1 MVLEVRSGKIFLT
14 EFWGGTRTSSHYYY
28 VVKNGKLRHV
38 SKFAKG
44 RLEYASRR
52 GRRRVYVYE
61 ISLARIC
68 RDIKFVEII
77 EFSFTNKGYGPY
89 AYKYVID
96 CSRDPRSLDDIE
108 YYSVDVKDII
118 TKYRVE
124 SINTRLLY
132 ELMIYDKYVIP
143 IVKEINSI
151 SKKLGFELY
160 ISGHAVRLEDILT
173 DPELGRFI
181 AEILPTW
188 QARQKLLE
196 HLIRTIH
203 EIYVMVL
210 IPYALNARTIHHKRY
225 DDKYYWY
232 IEYASPIPTAV
243 IETQSGKRYTI
254 WFQFSPKDWW
264 EVVLPN
270 YAVSMLGLQQE
281 KIPRQFVRPDIMV
294 FEGEYEDR
302 DNLSKNPPKRAW
314 LIEAKMK
321 FTENDLEQLRGYAE
335 NFRSITSRKLH
346 FLVVGLENIP
356 YKRYLEMQGYKV
368 FEYVNPLGKG
378 VRSFIDYIRNTM
390 M

>member
-38 SKFAKG
+38 SKFDKG

-68 RDIKFVEII
+68 MDIKFVEII

-210 IPYALNARTIHHKRY
+210 IPYALNAKTIQYSYNDRRY
-225 DDKYYWY
+225 WH
-232 IEYASPIPTAV
+232 IEYASPIPTAI
-243 IETQSGKRYTI
+243 IETSGGKRYTI
-254 WFQFSPKDWW
+254 WFQFSSKDWLK
-264 EVVLPN
+264 VVAKPEN
-270 YAVSMLGLQQE
+270 
-281 KIPRQFVRPDIMV
+281 IPRQFVRPDIIV
-294 FEGEYEDR
+294 FEGEYEYR
-302 DNLSKNPPKRAW
+302 DDLSKNPPKQAW
-314 LIEAKMK
+314 LIEAKTK
-321 FTENDLEQLRGYAE
+321 FTESDLDQLKGYAE
-335 NFRSITSRKLH
+335 NFRSMTSEKLH

-356 YKRYLEMQGYKV
+356 YKRYLEMLGYKV
-368 FEYVNPLGKG
+368 FEYVNPFSKG
-378 VRSFIDYIRNTM
+378 VRSFIDYIMNTM